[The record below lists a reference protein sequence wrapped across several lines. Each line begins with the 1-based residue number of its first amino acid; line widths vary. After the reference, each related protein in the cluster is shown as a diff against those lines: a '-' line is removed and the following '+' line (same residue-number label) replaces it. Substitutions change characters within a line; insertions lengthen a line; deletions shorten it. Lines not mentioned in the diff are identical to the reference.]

1 MIENNWT
8 KSQGSFPSICV
19 STYIARCEKGIYET
33 SNLNADEGGA
43 QMLDNCSNTSISIEN
58 AFTAREILLD
68 NLLINHKPDLKSV
81 MTNISKKERE
91 HILEKI
97 YGYELSKNV
106 IYFSDKYEKYF
117 KERNTFLWKFL
128 GAIFTESGATL
139 SSVDKKYFESV
150 TDIKIIISI
159 LCGILDDVADVHKDT
174 ELLNKMVEVLN
185 NKQNENVEIEDEKIS
200 FIKEIWDFLLKK
212 IKKLPRYDEFKDIF
226 MYDFKQFINAFE
238 YSCLINKN
246 PNMICLKENENY
258 DAHNMM
264 VFIFNGIDL
273 MASPTFNKDEL
284 PHLRTVFWHAQK
296 MARIGNWLSTWKREL
311 KQNDLCSGVFTYAIS
326 KKILNENDLKYLPKE
341 EIISKIEESDVY
353 EFFMKS
359 WEQNHEK
366 LISLKGKI
374 GSIDMDSYING
385 LGNVM
390 KYHLSTGGLK

>member
-1 MIENNWT
+1 
-8 KSQGSFPSICV
+8 
-19 STYIARCEKGIYET
+19 
-33 SNLNADEGGA
+33 
-43 QMLDNCSNTSISIEN
+43 
-58 AFTAREILLD
+58 
-68 NLLINHKPDLKSV
+68 
-81 MTNISKKERE
+81 
-91 HILEKI
+91 
-97 YGYELSKNV
+97 
-106 IYFSDKYEKYF
+106 
-117 KERNTFLWKFL
+117 
-128 GAIFTESGATL
+128 
-139 SSVDKKYFESV
+139 
-150 TDIKIIISI
+150 
-159 LCGILDDVADVHKDT
+159 
-174 ELLNKMVEVLN
+174 
-185 NKQNENVEIEDEKIS
+185 
-200 FIKEIWDFLLKK
+200 
-212 IKKLPRYDEFKDIF
+212 IF